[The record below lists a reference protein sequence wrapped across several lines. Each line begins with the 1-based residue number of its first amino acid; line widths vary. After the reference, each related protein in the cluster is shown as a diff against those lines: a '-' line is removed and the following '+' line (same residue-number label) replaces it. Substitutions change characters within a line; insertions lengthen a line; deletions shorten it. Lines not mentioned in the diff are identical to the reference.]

1 MKTTHILFAG
11 VFAWSGAIAQE
22 RGNTPP
28 GQSQDGSR
36 PQDGAIVG
44 GQILPGEKS
53 GMPDAKPTLEER
65 EKRCMELSG
74 VLRDECLMNEKGVS
88 SGGTVAPDAQSGTP
102 PRTAPPPQVPPMNR

>member
-1 MKTTHILFAG
+1 MTSSRATRTWRCAVPNGRASARAAPRFPAARRNETCSTRVMKTTHILFAA
-11 VFAWSGAIAQE
+11 VFAWSGAFAQE

-74 VLRDECLMNEKGVS
+74 
-88 SGGTVAPDAQSGTP
+88 
-102 PRTAPPPQVPPMNR
+102 